1 MPDAVLKPHQWEV
14 MRALAEIAIPSIP
27 ASTEAVASVCRLPAV
42 SQDDNARLGHYDSE
56 APTPA
61 PASYAEL
68 YLEETLISLDGFQEF
83 IERLFGQYIH
93 PEGRKG
99 ILFILDAL
107 SSRPGSLL
115 LTGSTTPLH
124 RQPLDAR
131 EKIFQG
137 MRTSRLAPLRLVSRI
152 LLLIFKR
159 AWTALSPS
167 IPGLLG
173 LSTRSSVHLKRAN
186 GTAYEFLQ
194 FPAATSG
201 EIEPPSLDADVVIV
215 GSGCGGSVA
224 AKNLAEAGFRVVV
237 VEKSYYFPTSAFP
250 MTPLEGNMNL
260 YDNGGFL
267 ATDDGNM
274 AVLAGSTWGGGGTIN
289 WSASLAPQGYLREEW
304 AAKHGLDLFTS
315 RQFQESVDRV
325 CDRMG
330 VDDSQIEHSFGN
342 QLVLNAAQKLGYN
355 ARPVPQN
362 TGHGKHYCG
371 HCHLGC
377 ASAMK
382 KGPRETFLADAA
394 ESGAV
399 FIEGFDAHR
408 VILGQSGRSGNPAAV
423 GIAGTWTSRAMHFGH
438 GQESGPLVRR
448 RVEIRAKRVIVACGS
463 LQSPLLLRRSGM
475 RNPHIGR
482 HLYLHPVL
490 ASVAVFDQDVR
501 PWEGSALTTVISD
514 WENLDGKGHG
524 IKIETPAMLP
534 STVLPLLPWHNGTDF
549 KVLASKMGRM
559 AGFICLGRD
568 RDSGRVYPDPTDGSC
583 RIEYSTSNFDK
594 QHLIE
599 GLIACA
605 KMAYI
610 SGAAEYHTTCSQ
622 IPPLLI
628 RGPATTDARVPE
640 QNDAHS
646 QDGLNN
652 PVLRQW
658 ITTVRSLAPLDNE
671 KTFFA
676 SAHQMGTCRMGSS
689 PRHSVVDP
697 HGQVW
702 GTSGLYV
709 CDASVFPTASGAN
722 PMITNLAIAD
732 WTSRGI
738 AAGLRQEMTTIS
750 RANL

>member
-1 MPDAVLKPHQWEV
+1 MPQNAVFLFFAFLYY
-14 MRALAEIAIPSIP
+14 RP
-27 ASTEAVASVCRLPAV
+27 AYPR
-42 SQDDNARLGHYDSE
+42 
-56 APTPA
+56 
-61 PASYAEL
+61 
-68 YLEETLISLDGFQEF
+68 
-83 IERLFGQYIH
+83 
-93 PEGRKG
+93 
-99 ILFILDAL
+99 

-173 LSTRSSVHLKRAN
+173 LSTRSSVHLKRAD
-186 GTAYEFLQ
+186 GTAYEFVQ
-194 FPAATSG
+194 FSAATSV
-201 EIEPPSLDADVVIV
+201 ETEPPSLDADVVIV

-260 YDNGGFL
+260 YENGGFL

-482 HLYLHPVL
+482 HLYLHPGKLKQAEGRVEKAKGICSSARIRCGIRPGCSSL
-490 ASVAVFDQDVR
+490 GRIRAHHRDQRLGESRRQGPWDQDR
-501 PWEGSALTTVISD
+501 NAGNAPFHHPTSS
-514 WENLDGKGHG
+514 
-524 IKIETPAMLP
+524 
-534 STVLPLLPWHNGTDF
+534 PL
-549 KVLASKMGRM
+549 AQR
-559 AGFICLGRD
+559 
-568 RDSGRVYPDPTDGSC
+568 
-583 RIEYSTSNFDK
+583 
-594 QHLIE
+594 
-599 GLIACA
+599 
-605 KMAYI
+605 
-610 SGAAEYHTTCSQ
+610 
-622 IPPLLI
+622 
-628 RGPATTDARVPE
+628 
-640 QNDAHS
+640 
-646 QDGLNN
+646 DGL
-652 PVLRQW
+652 
-658 ITTVRSLAPLDNE
+658 
-671 KTFFA
+671 
-676 SAHQMGTCRMGSS
+676 
-689 PRHSVVDP
+689 
-697 HGQVW
+697 
-702 GTSGLYV
+702 
-709 CDASVFPTASGAN
+709 
-722 PMITNLAIAD
+722 
-732 WTSRGI
+732 
-738 AAGLRQEMTTIS
+738 
-750 RANL
+750 